1 MQIRQAI
8 AASAWQRKQATPQQ
22 LRPEPD
28 RGDVVPVER
37 PEAQDD
43 ALDPALSG
51 GLTHLLFETAQ
62 PVDGELQLD
71 GSTSGERLLLE

>member
-1 MQIRQAI
+1 M
-8 AASAWQRKQATPQQ
+8 
-22 LRPEPD
+22 
-28 RGDVVPVER
+28 PVER